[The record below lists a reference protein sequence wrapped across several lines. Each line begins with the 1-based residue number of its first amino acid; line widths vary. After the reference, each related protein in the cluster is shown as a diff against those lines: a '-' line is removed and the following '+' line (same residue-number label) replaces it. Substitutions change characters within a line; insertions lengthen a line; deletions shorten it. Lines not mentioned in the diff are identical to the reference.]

1 MSRKLNRETKSELKS
16 GDILRFSD
24 KESYEVTSVFCNTD
38 RYGNARSVSI
48 TVRCESDGRHI
59 YYTPA
64 SGFYGAEIIEKEI

>member
-24 KESYEVTSVFCNTD
+24 KESYEVMSVFRNTD
-38 RYGNARSVSI
+38 RYGNARSISI
-48 TVRCESDGRHI
+48 TVRCESDGRYI